1 MFLPAAENRGAAALK
16 ARNERREKECSD
28 FIVCND
34 ITEISQRQRVTPAT
48 SGPLT
53 AGMNGHGDGAVVK
66 DNPGCLA
73 KRGD

>member
-16 ARNERREKECSD
+16 ARNERRENECSD

-34 ITEISQRQRVTPAT
+34 ITEIFAASAGDAGDF
-48 SGPLT
+48 GPLT